1 MILSIILIIIGFA
14 LLIVGADLLVDG
26 ASGIAKKFHIPEIII
41 GLTIVSIGTSMPEL
55 FVSITSA
62 IDGYSD
68 MALGNV
74 IGSNLSNLLLI
85 LGLSALIRP
94 VVFQKE
100 TRIYEIPMCLI
111 FTVIFIILCNTSNTI
126 SRAESIILL
135 ALFALFIGYAIYMG
149 KRESQKEILE
159 IKADESK
166 NNNTIKNIL
175 LVIIGIIGLK
185 VGGDLAVNNA
195 VKVAQYY
202 NLSEKIISL
211 TILAIGTSLPELVT
225 SVTAAIKGN
234 SDIAIG
240 NIIGSN
246 IFNMLLIIGVSAVI
260 KSISFNTSYNLDL
273 SILFISTLILALFP
287 VIPPKDKMSRMN
299 GICNIFLVNEP
310 ADILLNRK
318 KEIRKE
324 YASLY
329 EGKTVKWFNGKKI
342 KWTCLGMNMVH
353 SSDNSCEACC
363 NFQSIF
369 PESQLMTRFM
379 YPNPKLIF

>member
-94 VVFQKE
+94 VTFQKE

-111 FTVIFIILCNTSNTI
+111 FTIIFIISCNTTDTISRPEPIILLILFVIFI
-126 SRAESIILL
+126 
-135 ALFALFIGYAIYMG
+135 GYTIYMG
-149 KRESQKEILE
+149 KRESQKEIIE
-159 IKADESK
+159 IKTEENK
-166 NNNTIKNIL
+166 NNITIKNIL
-175 LVIIGIIGLK
+175 LVIIGIVGLK
-185 VGGDLAVNNA
+185 IGGDLAVNNA
-195 VKVAQYY
+195 VKVAQYF

-246 IFNMLLIIGVSAVI
+246 IFNMLLIIGVSSFI
-260 KSISFNTSYNLDL
+260 KPISFNVSYNMDL
-273 SILFISTLILALFP
+273 SILVISTLILALFP
-287 VIPPKDKMSRMN
+287 IIPPKNKMSRMN
-299 GICNIFLVNEP
+299 GLVYVILYAAYLGILFL
-310 ADILLNRK
+310 
-318 KEIRKE
+318 
-324 YASLY
+324 
-329 EGKTVKWFNGKKI
+329 
-342 KWTCLGMNMVH
+342 
-353 SSDNSCEACC
+353 
-363 NFQSIF
+363 
-369 PESQLMTRFM
+369 
-379 YPNPKLIF
+379 

>member
-1 MILSIILIIIGFA
+1 MILSTFLIIIGFV

-94 VVFQKE
+94 VTFQKE

-111 FTVIFIILCNTSNTI
+111 FTIIFIILCNTSDTI
-126 SRAESIILL
+126 SRPESIILII
-135 ALFALFIGYAIYMG
+135 LFVIFIGYTIYMG
-149 KRESQKEILE
+149 KRESQKEIME
-159 IKADESK
+159 IKTEESK
-166 NNNTIKNIL
+166 KTNTIKNIL
-175 LVIIGIIGLK
+175 LVIIGIVGLK
-185 VGGDLAVNNA
+185 IGGDLAVNNA
-195 VKVAQYY
+195 VKVAQYF

-246 IFNMLLIIGVSAVI
+246 IFNMLLIIGVSSFI
-260 KSISFNTSYNLDL
+260 KPITFNVSYNMDL
-273 SILFISTLILALFP
+273 SILVISTLILALFP
-287 VIPPKDKMSRMN
+287 IIPPKNKMSRMN
-299 GICNIFLVNEP
+299 GLVYVILYAAYLGILFL
-310 ADILLNRK
+310 
-318 KEIRKE
+318 
-324 YASLY
+324 
-329 EGKTVKWFNGKKI
+329 
-342 KWTCLGMNMVH
+342 
-353 SSDNSCEACC
+353 
-363 NFQSIF
+363 
-369 PESQLMTRFM
+369 
-379 YPNPKLIF
+379 

>member
-1 MILSIILIIIGFA
+1 MISAIIFIIIGFA

-94 VVFQKE
+94 VIFQKE
-100 TRIYEIPMCLI
+100 TKIYEIPMCLI
-111 FTVIFIILCNTSNTI
+111 FTIIFIILCNTSNTI
-126 SRAESIILL
+126 SRPESIILL
-135 ALFALFIGYAIYMG
+135 ILFALFIGYTIYMG

-159 IKADESK
+159 IKTEESK

-195 VKVAQYY
+195 VKVAQYF

-260 KSISFNTSYNLDL
+260 KPISFNASYNLDL

-299 GICNIFLVNEP
+299 GLFYFVIYVAYLG
-310 ADILLNRK
+310 ILFTN
-318 KEIRKE
+318 
-324 YASLY
+324 
-329 EGKTVKWFNGKKI
+329 
-342 KWTCLGMNMVH
+342 
-353 SSDNSCEACC
+353 
-363 NFQSIF
+363 
-369 PESQLMTRFM
+369 
-379 YPNPKLIF
+379 